1 MKIHSGIC
9 PPCLTSHFK
18 LFSNSLQPSPSQEN
32 KTMDPTHCLASIF
45 PKLTQLTFPSTL
57 WSLSRDTLRALP
69 VGFLGY
75 PPKWDPPPEGCTPQ
89 PSRSPNRY
97 CGSTLGGSTLAP
109 STLRRTSPHV
119 LWGPVPVTYLVC
131 AGALSLPRSGC
142 VGLGSLLQKKLFS
155 GRTRSV
161 PWSDQPCSPAKSFPA
176 WLAKTD
182 LQNKPYN
189 HAVVVQP
196 VRFIRPARCW
206 GDNSFPACTQIA
218 GEHPSL

>member
-1 MKIHSGIC
+1 MV
-9 PPCLTSHFK
+9 
-18 LFSNSLQPSPSQEN
+18 
-32 KTMDPTHCLASIF
+32 
-45 PKLTQLTFPSTL
+45 
-57 WSLSRDTLRALP
+57 SLSGYLARFTCEVLRIFGIHPLSGTPLP
-69 VGFLGY
+69 RAVL
-75 PPKWDPPPEGCTPQ
+75 PQ

-161 PWSDQPCSPAKSFPA
+161 LWSDQPCGPAKSFPA

-189 HAVVVQP
+189 HTVVVQP
-196 VRFIRPARCW
+196 VPFIQPARCW